1 MILSEQLYL
10 MMQEVQELE
19 NLTNDERVA
28 QAMDKLPKTLNTALE
43 SQTFLELSR
52 IYNINRGTLYTNRDN
67 IIIYNNQLYK
77 RIS

>member
-1 MILSEQLYL
+1 